1 MIQKFRSKLEG
12 QTMTEEQAKALQDE
26 NERLKDALSIAEA
39 ELIKVSESECTGGWD
54 SCGEANHRAGMA
66 DIVLENIDKAL
77 KGE

>member
-1 MIQKFRSKLEG
+1 
-12 QTMTEEQAKALQDE
+12 MTEEQAKALQDE